1 MDAKLLTKYAQ
12 KYAQAYAFSE
22 QGFIDFIRKA
32 FNGADVY
39 YSNYMD
45 NLTLIGIFGD
55 GDDIIREFSGSV
67 SESDSK
73 DIYDVIQER
82 LSAGVYTMDEF
93 YDWMDRVNKEYIQNE
108 FVAIEAF
115 RTRDGIYIV
124 SDFQDKRSRTASTLL
139 DVALDSLVHGEVG
152 IPSASIIRKYAK
164 QD

>member
-1 MDAKLLTKYAQ
+1 
-12 KYAQAYAFSE
+12 
-22 QGFIDFIRKA
+22 
-32 FNGADVY
+32 
-39 YSNYMD
+39 MD

-67 SESDSK
+67 PRTASK

-93 YDWMDRVNKEYIQNE
+93 YDWMDRINKEYIQNE

-124 SDFQDKRSRTASTLL
+124 SDFQDKRSRTASLLL

-152 IPSASIIRKYAK
+152 IPTAMVVHKYATRE
-164 QD
+164 